1 MTPLTRS
8 LILSAALACA
18 WAAAPATAQTPP
30 KAEAPLA
37 GAAWQFADEGYKNYD
52 AGKYALA
59 QQQAESAIALRPD
72 VERLRLLLI
81 YSLQKQ
87 GKLKDCL
94 LYTSPS
100 PRD

>member
-37 GAAWQFADEGYKNYD
+37 GAAWQFADEGYKNYC
-52 AGKYALA
+52 
-59 QQQAESAIALRPD
+59 
-72 VERLRLLLI
+72 
-81 YSLQKQ
+81 
-87 GKLKDCL
+87 CL

-100 PRD
+100 PRDS